1 MADSLRP
8 AVFVDRDGVVNLP
21 PPQLY
26 VTKWEEFHFSEGIID
41 ALALIKSRGYLL
53 ILITNQQ
60 GVGKGI
66 MTQSALDQIHA
77 HMQAELKQRNAEF
90 DAIYTCT
97 CLASSPSC
105 TCRKPSPEM
114 VFKAAQTHQ
123 VDLNHSW
130 MIGDYDRDIEMAQS
144 AGIPHTLRILLEGT
158 PLIPAT
164 HTLLD
169 TSSITPFLQTHLSHL
184 HLT

>member
-26 VTKWEEFHFSEGIID
+26 VTKWEEFHFSNGIID
-41 ALALIKSRGYLL
+41 ALSLIKSRGYLL

-66 MTQSALDQIHA
+66 MSQTTLDQIHA
-77 HMQAELKQRNAEF
+77 QMQAELRLYNAEF
-90 DAIYTCT
+90 DAIYACT
-97 CLASSPSC
+97 CLASNPSC

-114 VFKAAQTHQ
+114 VLKAAQTHR
-123 VDLNHSW
+123 VDLKRSW

-158 PLIPAT
+158 ANITAT
-164 HTLLD
+164 HTLLN
-169 TSSITPFLQTHLSHL
+169 TESIPSLLETHLPHL
-184 HLT
+184 HQA